1 MEIGYSHKK
10 LFIRT
15 KTRLILNNFRYW
27 CHIPHYKHIHFNS
40 IIIIAIL
47 ISNVDSLLTK
57 ELSDIIALNLNFC
70 SLKPRAA
77 NCSMPGDHH
86 DYEFW

>member
-1 MEIGYSHKK
+1 MEIGYSYKK

-15 KTRLILNNFRYW
+15 KTRLILNNYRYW
-27 CHIPHYKHIHFNS
+27 CHIPQYKHIHFNS
-40 IIIIAIL
+40 IIITAIL
-47 ISNVDSLLTK
+47 ISKK

-77 NCSMPGDHH
+77 NCSMPGDGH
-86 DYEFW
+86 DYE

>member
-1 MEIGYSHKK
+1 MEIGYSYKK

-15 KTRLILNNFRYW
+15 KTRLILNNYRYW
-27 CHIPHYKHIHFNS
+27 CHIPQYKHIHFNS

-47 ISNVDSLLTK
+47 ISKK

-77 NCSMPGDHH
+77 NCSMPGDGH
-86 DYEFW
+86 DYE